1 MTAGPPPG
9 QTEQQTQQREQGR
22 MKQATAERTVKV
34 PGIGESDPETELI
47 MEILKQINAELD
59 EIADK
64 IEAIGQID

>member
-1 MTAGPPPG
+1 
-9 QTEQQTQQREQGR
+9 
-22 MKQATAERTVKV
+22 MKQATAERTE

-59 EIADK
+59 EIAEK

>member
-1 MTAGPPPG
+1 MN
-9 QTEQQTQQREQGR
+9 QG
-22 MKQATAERTVKV
+22 TAERTETT
-34 PGIGESDPETELI
+34 GIAEERDPETELI